1 MKLWTDDVPAL
12 CVGLACDFQYDTP
25 DALITSYTIIGT
37 ELRISGEFLPEDIT
51 QIEMAYIGC
60 TVGSATSNSASLIVC
75 QLDHEI
81 PAGKWLPEVYAAEG
95 MVKLDEAVQPTDK

>member
-25 DALITSYTIIGT
+25 DALITSYTITGT
-37 ELRISGEFLPEDIT
+37 ELRISGAFLPEDIT

-60 TVGSATSNSASLIVC
+60 TVTSNSASLIVC